1 MSTPTQR
8 ARNLFVGSPI
18 ERLEDF
24 RFLTGRGQYVD
35 DLHSEGMLHAAILR
49 SSVAHG
55 RIRAIDKT
63 AALARPG
70 VHAVIT
76 AADIGDVPTIPL
88 RHDPTPAIRRFEQPV
103 IANGKVRYVGEP
115 LAVVIAESAALAED
129 ALEAVGVDIEPLP
142 AIADRDTAR
151 KESVILFE
159 TVGTNLP
166 DTITAVRGDINTAFK
181 NAPYTRREHFSVQR
195 HAAVPMEPRGLL
207 AEWDAENER
216 ITVKGVC
223 KVPFTNRRALAE
235 MMRLPEK
242 SVRMVEYDVGGGFGA
257 RGEFYPEDF
266 LIPFAARLLR
276 RPIKWTEDRRENLT
290 ALNHARDMECE
301 LEIACERDGTI
312 IALRC
317 QAFTD
322 IGAYVRTNGATAARN
337 ISQVMSGPYRM
348 PHVRVD
354 VTLVVTNKTPV
365 GTYRGPGRFE
375 SDFCRERLFDMAAA
389 DLGIDRLEFRRRNLI
404 READMPYPLP
414 TVLVL
419 DIESECDSGDYQKTL
434 DRCLD
439 EFKWTERAK
448 QNGKLVDGRYHGIAV
463 GCYLEGGGT
472 GPRENVRLVIE
483 ADGTI
488 TLYVGSSSVGQ
499 GVETVFAQ
507 IAADALEMPMER
519 INQVLHGS
527 TDYVTQG
534 YGSFSSRSIVMGG
547 NAIVDAAGKLR
558 ALIREAAARRLS
570 CQPADVVIDRGMA
583 VGPGRATIALGEFA
597 GLTADGTFAS
607 NKRTYSYGAH
617 AAYVSVDPKTG
628 HVQLIDY
635 IAVEDVGR
643 IVNPLT
649 LHGQCVGAVVQGLGG
664 TFLEH
669 FIYDEDGQ
677 LLTGSFA
684 DYLMPTASDFPSI
697 HAIALEDKPSPLNP
711 LGAKGAGEGGII
723 PVGGVVGNAVAAAL
737 SSLHVQPRDLPLS
750 PPRVW
755 QMIQNA
761 ANEKSGLRPN
771 AKSAP

>member
-1 MSTPTQR
+1 MSVATPRTS
-8 ARNLFVGSPI
+8 NLLVGSPI
-18 ERLEDF
+18 ERLEDL

-35 DLHSEGMLHAAILR
+35 DLASERMLHAVILR

-55 RIRAIDKT
+55 HIRAIDT
-63 AALARPG
+63 AVARARPG

-76 AADIGDVPTIPL
+76 AADIGNVPTIPL

-129 ALEAVGVDIEPLP
+129 ALDAIAVDIETLP
-142 AIADRDTAR
+142 AVADRDKAR
-151 KESVILFE
+151 KEDVILFE

-166 DTITAVRGDINTAFK
+166 DIITAVRGDVDAAFK
-181 NAPYTRREHFSVQR
+181 SAPYTRREHFRVQR
-195 HAAVPMEPRGLL
+195 HAAVPMEPRGLM
-207 AEWDAENER
+207 AEWDDDGKR

-223 KVPFTNRRALAE
+223 KVPFTNRRALAQ
-235 MMRLPEK
+235 MMDLPEK

-290 ALNHARDMECE
+290 SLNHARDMECD
-301 LEIACERDGTI
+301 LEVACERDGTVL
-312 IALRC
+312 ALRC
-317 QAFTD
+317 HAFTD

-337 ISQVMSGPYRM
+337 ISQVMSGPYRI

-375 SDFCRERLFDMAAA
+375 SDFCRERLFDMVAA
-389 DLGIDRLEFRRRNLI
+389 DLGIDRVEFRRRNLI
-404 READMPYPLP
+404 REQEMPYSLP

-419 DIESECDSGDYQKTL
+419 DIETECDSGDYQKTL
-434 DRCLD
+434 ARCLD
-439 EFKWTERAK
+439 EFKWAERAK
-448 QNGKLVDGRYHGIAV
+448 LNGKLVDGRYHGIAV

-472 GPRENVRLVIE
+472 GPRENVRLLIE
-483 ADGTI
+483 ADGSI
-488 TLYVGSSSVGQ
+488 SLFVGSSSVGQ

-527 TDYVTQG
+527 TDYVTEG

-547 NAIVDAAGKLR
+547 NAIVDAADKLR
-558 ALIREAAARRLS
+558 ALIRDAAARRLG
-570 CQPADVVIDRGMA
+570 CQPGEIAIDRGKA
-583 VGPGRATIALGEFA
+583 IGPGAEGAAIELKEFA
-597 GLTADGTFAS
+597 GLSADGTFAS
-607 NKRTYSYGAH
+607 DKRTYSYGAH
-617 AAYVSVDPKTG
+617 AAYVAVDPKTG
-628 HVQLIDY
+628 HVELIDY
-635 IAVEDVGR
+635 VAVEDVGR

-649 LHGQCVGAVVQGLGG
+649 LHGQCIGAVVQGLGG

-669 FIYDEDGQ
+669 FIYDENGQ

-684 DYLMPTASDFPSI
+684 DYLLPTASDFPQI
-697 HAIALEDKPSPLNP
+697 RAVALEEKPSPLNP

-723 PVGGVVGNAVAAAL
+723 PVGGAVANAVAAAL
-737 SSLHVQPRDLPLS
+737 GSFGVQPRELPLS

-755 QMIQNA
+755 QLIQDA
-761 ANEKSGLRPN
+761 ASR
-771 AKSAP
+771 